1 MSRVGTTPIVVPT
14 EVDVSLDGTKI
25 SVKGKLGELSYSFP
39 ATLTCKL
46 ASGVLLVER
55 QNDDPE
61 QRSLHGL
68 CRSLISNMVIG
79 VSQGFSKKLELIG
92 TGYRVQKKGTNLDI
106 NVGYSHPIEIEPQGT
121 NQLEV
126 VGQNVIIIS
135 GPDKQCVGDQAARIR
150 KIRKPNPFTGKGIKY
165 DNEVIKRKAGKA
177 AATSAGL

>member
-1 MSRVGTTPIVVPT
+1 MSRVGTTPIVVPAGV
-14 EVDVSLDGTKI
+14 EVSLDGKKV

-92 TGYRVQKKGTNLDI
+92 TGYRAQKKGINLDI

>member
-1 MSRVGTTPIVVPT
+1 MSRVGKTPIVVPT

-55 QNDDPE
+55 ENDDPE

-92 TGYRVQKKGTNLDI
+92 TGYRVQKKGTALDI

-126 VGQNVIIIS
+126 VGQNVIVIS

>member
-1 MSRVGTTPIVVPT
+1 MSRVGTTPIIVPT

-39 ATLTCKL
+39 TTLTCKL
-46 ASGVLLVER
+46 DDGVLLVER
-55 QNDDPE
+55 ENDDPK

-79 VSQGFSKKLELIG
+79 VSEGFSKKLELIG
-92 TGYRVQKKGTNLDI
+92 TGYRVQKKATGLDI
-106 NVGYSHPIEIEPQGT
+106 NVGYSHSIEIEPQGT

-126 VGQNVIIIS
+126 VGQNIIIIS

-150 KIRKPNPFTGKGIKY
+150 KLRKPNPFTGKGIKY
-165 DNEVIKRKAGKA
+165 DDEVIKRKAGKS

>member
-1 MSRVGTTPIVVPT
+1 MSRVGTTPIIVPP

-25 SVKGKLGELSYSFP
+25 SVKGKLGELSYNFP
-39 ATLTCKL
+39 SMLTCKITN
-46 ASGVLLVER
+46 GILLVER
-55 QNDDPE
+55 ENDDPE

-92 TGYRVQKKGTNLDI
+92 TGYRAQKKGTGLDI

-126 VGQNVIIIS
+126 VGQNIIIIS

-165 DNEVIKRKAGKA
+165 DDEVIKRKAGKA

>member
-106 NVGYSHPIEIEPQGT
+106 NVGYSHPIEIEPQGK

>member
-1 MSRVGTTPIVVPT
+1 MSRVGKTPIVVPT

-55 QNDDPE
+55 ENDDPE

-92 TGYRVQKKGTNLDI
+92 TGYRVQKKGTALDI

>member
-1 MSRVGTTPIVVPT
+1 MSRVGTTPIVVPAGV
-14 EVDVSLDGTKI
+14 EVSLDGKKV

-39 ATLTCKL
+39 AMLTCKL
-46 ASGVLLVER
+46 TNGVLLVER
-55 QNDDPE
+55 ENDEPK

-68 CRSLISNMVIG
+68 CRSLINNMVVG
-79 VSQGFSKKLELIG
+79 VSEGFNKKLELIG
-92 TGYRVQKKGTNLDI
+92 TGYRVQKKGKALDI
-106 NVGYSHPIEIEPQGT
+106 NVGYSHQIEIEPQGT

-165 DNEVIKRKAGKA
+165 DDEVIKRKAGKA